1 MLEESDLLLQF
12 SLRRVV
18 AQFVRSYGIGLV
30 ALLLLDVLEVLTVL
44 VDDYLRRVVEVNT
57 G

>member
-1 MLEESDLLLQF
+1 MLEEGDLLLQF

-44 VDDYLRRVVEVNT
+44 VDDYLRRVVEINT